1 MPALSDTDLVQSA
14 QSGDEKA
21 FEMLVEKYRPRIDS
35 AISAFIDNPQDREDI
50 AQETI
55 INAYRNLRQLS
66 KPERFGAWVATI
78 AQNQCR
84 DWMRKNRIQTVPIDE
99 VEEKALQS
107 DDSPERNSVEAE
119 QRRIIAQAIE
129 TLPQTE
135 RQIARAHYLEN
146 ASHDELVSRHG
157 ISYQSVSARLFRA
170 KRKLAKRLRH
180 LLGGAFLP
188 PITTLK
194 KISSGGFTAMKIGTV
209 PKITVAVI
217 AIAALVFIGSRQMKS
232 PEEDQSPS
240 VAVTASK
247 PIQADQSV
255 PEIDAAR
262 GNAVTA
268 PSRAEEPQIS
278 AREMEQIEDFFGQL
292 EAADNQSD
300 LEQLTEAET
309 QQNADENIPANIATF
324 AENTEQ
330 AAEEVMNAFLEAFRI
345 LDGDAIRPLLTVDMR
360 ERGKFLAPGKFSARV
375 EISQVV
381 EERDGTEG
389 VQHQDLAEKAEEAS
403 RQLEQLMF
411 EPLLKMISQAEV
423 VSSGYVGDEFHFRLG
438 MPAPER
444 PAPSTEAVMETEI
457 PPPPDTLIMM
467 RKVDGDWRIY
477 DSKTL
482 D

>member
-1 MPALSDTDLVQSA
+1 MPAPSDTDLVQSA

-21 FEMLVEKYRPRIDS
+21 FEMLVQKYRPRIDS

-55 INAYRNLRQLS
+55 INAYRNLRQIS

-107 DDSPERNSVEAE
+107 DDSPEQNSVEAE

-135 RQIARAHYLEN
+135 RQIARDHYLEN

-180 LLGGAFLP
+180 LLGGFFVP
-188 PITTLK
+188 PATLK
-194 KISSGGFTAMKIGTV
+194 EISSGGLTAMKIGTV

-232 PEEDQSPS
+232 PEENLSLSDKIVQSMPNESIHSMDQTDDARESTVTSPL
-240 VAVTASK
+240 TEDK
-247 PIQADQSV
+247 
-255 PEIDAAR
+255 
-262 GNAVTA
+262 
-268 PSRAEEPQIS
+268 PQIS
-278 AREMEQIEDFFGQL
+278 AEEMEQVEDFFAQLETDDAQSDTGQL
-292 EAADNQSD
+292 A
-300 LEQLTEAET
+300 EAEFR
-309 QQNADENIPANIATF
+309 QDADERVTSNTDALT
-324 AENTEQ
+324 ENTEQ
-330 AAEEVMNAFLEAFRI
+330 SAEEVMNAFLKAFRI
-345 LDGDAIRPLLTVDMR
+345 YDRGAMRSLLTADMR
-360 ERGKFLAPGKFSARV
+360 KREMLLAPYNFSASV
-375 EISQVV
+375 EISEVRV

-411 EPLLKMISQAEV
+411 EPLLKMISQVEV

-438 MPAPER
+438 MPAPEM
-444 PAPSTEAVMETEI
+444 PAPSTEAVIETEI

-477 DSKTL
+477 DSETL